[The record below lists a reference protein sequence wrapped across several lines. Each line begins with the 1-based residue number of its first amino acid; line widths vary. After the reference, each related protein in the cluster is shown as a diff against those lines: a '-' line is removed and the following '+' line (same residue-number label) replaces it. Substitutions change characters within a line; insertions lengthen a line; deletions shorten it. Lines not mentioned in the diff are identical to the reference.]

1 MTNMR
6 HQNSSSEPQKSTIRK
21 VCGLF
26 AVASILG
33 AIGVSPGSAQ
43 TKAGGASVE
52 KTRLSKEPGTQTV
65 QQQVASGAIKLGV
78 PRVSRSVMP
87 PDECK
92 KFKSKL
98 VDRAAAKAANACD
111 VVSTVTVT
119 ATQPATLPSTLS
131 AVQVGCE
138 GIGYRIHA
146 QWKSDLNVWSASQD
160 DWIDFY
166 GTPSPCTNRSVSAHT
181 TESINEHYCR
191 ADYGIGFGVDITQCY
206 TNGNGSTTAVAG
218 MRFTVHVIA
227 EQVPIFFGHGV
238 DITAT
243 NVNYTNDW
251 AISGF

>member
-1 MTNMR
+1 MTIFR
-6 HQNSSSEPQKSTIRK
+6 HRSQQRPRQSRAGN
-21 VCGLF
+21 VCGLIAAALIVV
-26 AVASILG
+26 AV
-33 AIGVSPGSAQ
+33 GVSPGSAQ
-43 TKAGGASVE
+43 TKAGGA
-52 KTRLSKEPGTQTV
+52 PGAKARSARAVPGSSETI
-65 QQQVASGAIKLGV
+65 QQKITGAIKLGV

-87 PDECK
+87 ADECK

-119 ATQPATLPSTLS
+119 ATQPAVSPSPS
-131 AVQVGCE
+131 AVQSGCE

-146 QWKSDLNVWSASQD
+146 QWRSDVYAWSASQD

-166 GTPSPCTNRSVSAHT
+166 GTPSPCTNSSVSAHT
-181 TESINEHYCR
+181 IESINEHYCR

-206 TNGNGSTTAVAG
+206 TSGNGSQTAIAG

-227 EQVPIFFGHGV
+227 DQVPIFFGHGV

-243 NVNYTNDW
+243 NVNFTNEW